1 MTRHTQAI
9 VLRQSVVSSIG
20 KVLFCNIHYIG
31 KAIPMNVPRGPF
43 FFKYTIFLKINL
55 STQFKPLLEQFYILA
70 SDTNLVV
77 ALLKVFSMGVAS
89 A

>member
-20 KVLFCNIHYIG
+20 KVLFCNIHYMG
-31 KAIPMNVPRGPF
+31 NEIPVKLTRVF
-43 FFKYTIFLKINL
+43 FILKNL
-55 STQFKPLLEQFYILA
+55 CLYRLKFGFYLLA
-70 SDTNLVV
+70 SETNLVV
-77 ALLKVFSMGVAS
+77 ALLKVFNMGVAS